1 MIKCHL
7 SRFMGERKIK
17 IAELART
24 TGIHR
29 NMLTILYSEN
39 AKRIEFDVMEKLC
52 RYFNCSIQNLFEI
65 IGEEVKPSHE
75 STREGKTPTA

>member
-17 IAELART
+17 IAELARAT
-24 TGIHR
+24 DIHR
-29 NMLTILYSEN
+29 NMLTLLYFEN

-65 IGEEVKPSHE
+65 VDEEVKPVQE
-75 STREGKTPTA
+75 SSTEEG

>member
-17 IAELART
+17 IAELARA

-29 NMLTILYSEN
+29 NMLTLLYFEN

-52 RYFNCSIQNLFEI
+52 RYFDCSIQDLFEI
-65 IGEEVKPSHE
+65 VDE
-75 STREGKTPTA
+75 SEPATGIK

>member
-17 IAELART
+17 IAELARAT
-24 TGIHR
+24 DIHR
-29 NMLTILYSEN
+29 NMLTLLYFEN

-52 RYFNCSIQNLFEI
+52 RYFNCAIQDLFEI
-65 IGEEVKPSHE
+65 VDE
-75 STREGKTPTA
+75 SEPATGIK